1 MTVIYLQNRMNITK
15 EFKINK
21 EKRTVVC
28 ILTTYDDVE
37 SRIQKYQL
45 YPNFEDDYYKIIKRV
60 YKGVAKCSPEDE
72 WNESYGKK
80 VAEYR
85 AEKMR
90 QADVNNNIKKFI
102 NKTVKKID
110 NLYDYGL
117 LKEPRKPYH

>member
-1 MTVIYLQNRMNITK
+1 MNITK